1 MEVIR
6 FNSSTVQRF
15 SSDWVLRKGMRILC
29 AVALSLHTALAQTPA
44 GPSVRG
50 ETSKSSLPVTSTPA
64 SAPQTYILSPSDVVQ
79 VKVYQEDDLESRL
92 RIARDGTTSFP
103 LIGVIKLGGKTVEQ
117 ASNLIRDELAKD
129 FLVNPQVT
137 LTVIEYAK
145 RRFTVLGQVQRP
157 GAYEIPNEESVTLLQ
172 AIAMAG
178 GYTRLA
184 NKANITVTRS
194 VNGKKA
200 TFSLDVNHATNDLK
214 TEPFAILPEDTITV
228 PERLF

>member
-6 FNSSTVQRF
+6 FNDSTIQRRF
-15 SSDWVLRKGMRILC
+15 RKWVPVLC
-29 AVALSLHTALAQTPA
+29 ALALSWPA
-44 GPSVRG
+44 ARG
-50 ETSKSSLPVTSTPA
+50 ENPSPSAATDLTKSTSSATSAPPA
-64 SAPQTYILSPSDVVQ
+64 SIAQSYTLSPSDVVQ
-79 VKVYQEDDLESRL
+79 VKVYQEDDLETKV

-117 ASNLIRDELAKD
+117 AANLIRDELAKD

-145 RRFTVLGQVQRP
+145 RRFTVLGQVQKP
-157 GAYEIPNEESVTLLQ
+157 GTFEIPNEESVTLLQ

-184 NKANITVTRS
+184 NKGNITVTRS
-194 VNGKKA
+194 TGGRK
-200 TFSLDVNHATNDLK
+200 TMFSLDVHQATNDPK
-214 TEPFAILPEDTITV
+214 VPPFIIIADDTITV
-228 PERLF
+228 PERIF

>member
-1 MEVIR
+1 MEVTR
-6 FNSSTVQRF
+6 FNSLTIPRREGVMN
-15 SSDWVLRKGMRILC
+15 WLRIFC
-29 AVALSLHTALAQTPA
+29 ALALSLHAARAEKSAAPAISSDVRTSTQLSTSAPPAAVAQTY
-44 GPSVRG
+44 V
-50 ETSKSSLPVTSTPA
+50 L
-64 SAPQTYILSPSDVVQ
+64 SASDVVQ
-79 VKVYQEDDLESRL
+79 VKVYQEDDLETKV

-117 ASNLIRDELAKD
+117 AANLIRDELGKD
-129 FLVNPQVT
+129 YLVNPQVT

-145 RRFTVLGQVQRP
+145 RRFTVLGQVQKP
-157 GAYEIPNEESVTLLQ
+157 GTYEIPNEESVTLLQ

-194 VNGKKA
+194 PNGKKA

-214 TEPFAILPEDTITV
+214 TEPFVILPDDTITV